1 MSKTKVVKKLEKS
14 AILSCKII
22 IFALEK
28 IITMNV
34 RIAEDWKELLQE
46 EFDKPYFAELVDF
59 VKAEY
64 ASRQIFPAARNI
76 FRAFDKCPLD
86 KLKVVIIGQDP
97 YHGDGQANGL
107 CFSVD
112 DGVDFPPSLRNI
124 FKEVADDIGKPV
136 PLSGNL
142 DRWAEQGV
150 LMLNAVLTVRAHE
163 AASHAGRGWE
173 QFTDAVVRIIAEQK
187 QGVVYMLWGSYAQ
200 KKGAMV
206 DASKNLVLKAVH
218 PSPLSVY
225 RGFFGSRHF
234 SKANDYLEKSGRGPI
249 EW

>member
-1 MSKTKVVKKLEKS
+1 MSKIQINIVV
-14 AILSCKII
+14 
-22 IFALEK
+22 
-28 IITMNV
+28 NV

-46 EFDKPYFAELVDF
+46 EFEKPYFAELVDF
-59 VKAEY
+59 VKSEY
-64 ASRQIFPAARNI
+64 ASQQVFPAARNI
-76 FRAFDKCPLD
+76 FRAFDKCPLEN
-86 KLKVVIIGQDP
+86 LKVVIIGQDP

-112 DGVDFPPSLRNI
+112 DGVDFPPSLRKI
-124 FKEVADDIGKPV
+124 LKEVSEDTGTPIPS
-136 PLSGNL
+136 SGNL

-173 QFTDAVVRIIAEQK
+173 KFTDAVVRQVAEK
-187 QGVVYMLWGSYAQ
+187 KKGVVYMLWGSYAQ

-206 DASKNLVLKAVH
+206 DASQNLVLKAVH

-234 SKANDYLEKSGRGPI
+234 SKANDYLVSAGKAPI
-249 EW
+249 KW